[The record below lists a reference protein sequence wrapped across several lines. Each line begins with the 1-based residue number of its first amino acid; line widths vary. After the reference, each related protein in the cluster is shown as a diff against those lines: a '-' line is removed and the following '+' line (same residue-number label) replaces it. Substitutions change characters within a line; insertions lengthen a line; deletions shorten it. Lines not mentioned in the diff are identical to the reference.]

1 MKKNKLQKKLITL
14 WLALILAL
22 PTVIQFN
29 HIFEEHA
36 TISSA
41 KIGINIA
48 IKYIDCSVYHHLFQ
62 VNSTLNFD
70 KHDYLTIHFWS
81 NKIINFKHLYSHKQL
96 FTLLTRGPPSFQI
109 T

>member
-1 MKKNKLQKKLITL
+1 MKKNKLQIKLITL

-36 TISSA
+36 NFSST

-48 IKYIDCSVYHHLFQ
+48 KKYIDCSVYHHLFQ
-62 VNSTLNFD
+62 INSTLNFD
-70 KHDYLTIHFWS
+70 KHNYLTIHLWS
-81 NKIINFKHLYSHKQL
+81 SNIINFKHLSSHKQL